1 MFQVKANLIYK
12 TLYTCNYL
20 QLAVNGVQ
28 LNALFH

>member
-12 TLYTCNYL
+12 TIHNYL